1 MLSKKVSYPLLTL
14 AMGGSMGC
22 SCYVISCQAGSR
34 RTLSDLTLLPIAKV
48 NILNVLL
55 DSSQR
60 VLRIHALV
68 PRKQAVPDSPLDL
81 CIFSCP
87 VDQSKVSEAQH
98 FIQTVIDH
106 VYQGIYYQLILKDI
120 TT

>member
-1 MLSKKVSYPLLTL
+1 
-14 AMGGSMGC
+14 MGC
-22 SCYVISCQAGSR
+22 SCYVISCQVGSR

>member
-1 MLSKKVSYPLLTL
+1 
-14 AMGGSMGC
+14 MGPWNAHV
-22 SCYVISCQAGSR
+22 YVFSCQAGSR

-48 NILNVLL
+48 NVLNVVL

-98 FIQTVIDH
+98 FIQSVIDH
-106 VYQGIYYQLILKDI
+106 VYQGIHSAL
-120 TT
+120 